1 MKNYWH
7 LTVAGRKG
15 VIFFSVIVD
24 YDPVKNLLPMLTQ
37 EALIKFSGSH
47 AKEGH
52 MRETSG
58 VKGFERER
66 QGRGEKGMMGQHNW
80 NSLCP
85 CMKLSN
91 IR

>member
-24 YDPVKNLLPMLTQ
+24 YDPVKNFLPML
-37 EALIKFSGSH
+37 SGSH

-58 VKGFERER
+58 VKGFEREGR
-66 QGRGEKGMMGQHNW
+66 GRGE
-80 NSLCP
+80 
-85 CMKLSN
+85 
-91 IR
+91 